1 MSDNTNFFKIH
12 GVTMD
17 KLFIEDLELKGKRV
31 LIRVDFNVP
40 LNENL
45 EILTKYLLHL

>member
-1 MSDNTNFFKIH
+1 MN
-12 GVTMD
+12 
-17 KLFIEDLELKGKRV
+17 KLFIEDVDLQGKKV

-45 EILTKYLLHL
+45 EITDDIRITSALTNN